1 MEVHAH
7 THTPRKKWTHYFW
20 EFLMLFMAV
29 SAGFLVEN
37 QREHYIE
44 QQRAKVYATNLYED
58 LKKDTAR
65 LNNLIMLTEITS
77 KKLDTLC
84 LYINEKSQRGIS
96 NGMLY
101 WYARFTTHVLYF
113 SANNATL
120 EELKGSGNLRL
131 MKNQVAQQI
140 SLYDKNL
147 SELAHEYSLSKT
159 EFAKME
165 ELYFR
170 IFDYYI
176 SAKLYPGWDPVPG
189 DSAFRLNPPLIEDD
203 PKLMKEFIGWVTF
216 EKGIY
221 REQIQNYLNT
231 LKVTA
236 TELLALLKK
245 EYRLK

>member
-7 THTPRKKWTHYFW
+7 SHTARKKWTHYLW

-29 SAGFLVEN
+29 STGFLVEN

-58 LKKDTAR
+58 LKKDTAL
-65 LNNLIMLTEITS
+65 LNNLMKRTEFTS

-84 LYINEKSQRGIS
+84 FYINEKSQRGIS

-131 MKNQVAQQI
+131 MKNKVAQEI

-170 IFDYYI
+170 IFDYYV
-176 SAKLYPGWDPVPG
+176 SAKIYPGENPIPS
-189 DSAFRLNPPLIEDD
+189 DSAFRLNPPLIDDD
-203 PKLMKEFIGWVTF
+203 PKLMKEYTGWITF

-221 REQIQNYLNT
+221 REQTRDYLNPIR
-231 LKVTA
+231 VAA
-236 TELLALLKK
+236 TELMALLKK
-245 EYRLK
+245 EYRLE